1 MLGPIPSPTA
11 VPIHSGSRHGA
22 SPDLEATIPIIDI
35 RSTAH
40 SVTVAALEDGI
51 RADVLAGFSKP
62 YNEKEL
68 PNLLLYNEEGLRLF
82 EQITYQPDYYLTGLE
97 IEILSRHAHQIANSI
112 PGGAILVELGAGA
125 LRKTAL
131 ILDALEAQE
140 KEVTY
145 FALDLDKPELLRTLA
160 ELNGR
165 YTYVSLAGLW
175 GTYDDGCTWLKQI
188 NDRPR
193 IILWLGSSVGN
204 MTRKEAGQFVR
215 TFGDVLAPRDRFI
228 IAIDSR
234 YHKVDDIRAAYNDRA
249 GVTRR
254 FALNAMSN
262 INDLFNADV
271 VDVSCFDYN
280 PYYNEVQGRNEAYF
294 RCLKETQVRVPSET
308 PIPVHE
314 GEYIR
319 FAFSH
324 KYDRVERQLL
334 WTAAGACPVQEWLS
348 QDGDYAL
355 TMLSWSS

>member
-1 MLGPIPSPTA
+1 MCFPGL
-11 VPIHSGSRHGA
+11 
-22 SPDLEATIPIIDI
+22 
-35 RSTAH
+35 
-40 SVTVAALEDGI
+40 
-51 RADVLAGFSKP
+51 SKP

-97 IEILSRHAHQIANSI
+97 IDILSRHAHQIADSC
-112 PGGAILVELGAGA
+112 PGCA

-140 KEVTY
+140 KNVTY

-160 ELNGR
+160 ELSSR
-165 YTYVSLAGLW
+165 YTHVSLAGLW

-215 TFGDVLAPRDRFI
+215 TFGDVLGPRDRFI

-234 YHKVDDIRAAYNDRA
+234 YHKVDNIRAAYNDRT

-254 FALNAMSN
+254 FALNALSN
-262 INDLFNADV
+262 LNDLFNADV

-280 PYYNEVQGRNEAYF
+280 PYYNEILGRNEAYF
-294 RCLKETQVRVPSET
+294 RCRKETQVRVPSET
-308 PIPVHE
+308 SILIHE

-324 KYDRVERQLL
+324 KYDRVEKQLL
-334 WTAAGACPVQEWLS
+334 WTAAGACPVQEWGS
-348 QDGDYAL
+348 QGGDYTL

>member
-1 MLGPIPSPTA
+1 MLGPIPSLTP
-11 VPIHSGSRHGA
+11 VHIHSGPKPGA
-22 SPDLEATIPIIDI
+22 TPEPAETTPIIDI

-51 RADVLAGFSKP
+51 RVDVLAGLSKP

-97 IEILSRHAHQIANSI
+97 IDILSRHAHQIADSV
-112 PGGAILVELGAGA
+112 PDGAILLELGAGA

-140 KEVTY
+140 KNVTY

-160 ELNGR
+160 ELSSR
-165 YTYVSLAGLW
+165 YTHVSLAGLW

-215 TFGDVLAPRDRFI
+215 TFGDVLGPRDRFI

-234 YHKVDDIRAAYNDRA
+234 YHKVDNIRAAYNDRT

-254 FALNAMSN
+254 FALNALSN
-262 INDLFNADV
+262 LNDLFNADV

-280 PYYNEVQGRNEAYF
+280 PYYNEILGRNEAYF
-294 RCLKETQVRVPSET
+294 RCRKETQVRVPSET
-308 PIPVHE
+308 SILIHE

-324 KYDRVERQLL
+324 KYDRVEKQLL
-334 WTAAGACPVQEWLS
+334 WTAAGACPVQEWGS
-348 QDGDYAL
+348 QGGDYTL

>member
-1 MLGPIPSPTA
+1 MLGPVPSPSS
-11 VPIHSGSRHGA
+11 VPEPPASRPGD
-22 SPDLEATIPIIDI
+22 SPALESTIPIIDI
-35 RSTAH
+35 RSTAC
-40 SVTVAALEDGI
+40 SVTVAALEEGI
-51 RADVLAGFSKP
+51 RAGVLAGFSRP

-97 IEILSRHAHQIANSI
+97 IDILSRYAHQIADSV
-112 PGGAILVELGAGA
+112 PDGAILLELGAGA

-131 ILDALEAQE
+131 ILDALEAQG
-140 KEVTY
+140 KAVTY

-160 ELNGR
+160 ELKDR
-165 YTYVSLAGLW
+165 YTHVSLAGLW

-188 NDRPR
+188 KERPR

-204 MTRKEAGQFVR
+204 MTRKEAGQFIR

-234 YHKVDDIRAAYNDRA
+234 YHKLDDIRAAYNDRA

-254 FALNAMSN
+254 FALNALGN
-262 INDLFNADV
+262 INDLFNANV

-280 PYYNEVQGRNEAYF
+280 PYYNEIQGRNEAYF
-294 RCLKETQVRVPSET
+294 RCLKETQFKIPSET
-308 PIPVHE
+308 PILVHE

-324 KYDRVERQLL
+324 KYDRVEGQML
-334 WTAAGACPVQEWLS
+334 WTAAGAYPVQEWAS
-348 QDGDYAL
+348 RDGDYAL
-355 TMLSWSS
+355 TMLSWAS

>member
-1 MLGPIPSPTA
+1 MLGPIPSPTP
-11 VPIHSGSRHGA
+11 VPIRPGPRPGA
-22 SPDLEATIPIIDI
+22 LPEPAETIPIIDI

-51 RADVLAGFSKP
+51 RADVLAGLSKP

-68 PNLLLYNEEGLRLF
+68 SNLLLYNEEGLRLF

-97 IEILSRHAHQIANSI
+97 IDILSRHAHQIANSI
-112 PGGAILVELGAGA
+112 PDGAILLELGAGA

-131 ILDALEAQE
+131 ILEALEAQE
-140 KEVTY
+140 KDVTY

-165 YTYVSLAGLW
+165 YTHVSLAGLW
-175 GTYDDGCTWLKQI
+175 GTYDDGCTWLKQTK
-188 NDRPR
+188 DRTR

-228 IAIDSR
+228 VAIDSR

-254 FALNAMSN
+254 FALNALSN
-262 INDLFNADV
+262 INDLFNSDV

-280 PYYNEVQGRNEAYF
+280 PYYNEILGRNEAYF
-294 RCLKETQVRVPSET
+294 RCRKETEVKVPSET
-308 PIPVHE
+308 PILVRE

-319 FAFSH
+319 FGFSH
-324 KYDRVERQLL
+324 KYDRVEKQLL
-334 WTAAGACPVQEWLS
+334 WTAAGACPVQEWRS
-348 QDGDYAL
+348 QGGDYAL

>member
-1 MLGPIPSPTA
+1 MLGPVPSPSP
-11 VPIHSGSRHGA
+11 VPIPPGSRPGA
-22 SPDLEATIPIIDI
+22 SPGLEATIPIIDI

-51 RADVLAGFSKP
+51 RANVLSGFTKP

-82 EQITYQPDYYLTGLE
+82 EQITYQPDYYLTRLE
-97 IEILSRHAHQIANSI
+97 IDILSRHAHQIANSV
-112 PGGAILVELGAGA
+112 PDGAILLELGAGA

-131 ILDALEAQE
+131 ILDALEAQG
-140 KEVTY
+140 KDVTY

-160 ELNGR
+160 EVKGR
-165 YTYVSLAGLW
+165 YTHVSLAGLW
-175 GTYDDGCTWLKQI
+175 GTYDDGCTWLKQVK
-188 NDRPR
+188 DRPR

-204 MTRKEAGQFVR
+204 MSRKEAGQFIR
-215 TFGDVLAPRDRFI
+215 TFGDILAPRDRFI
-228 IAIDSR
+228 VAIDSKN
-234 YHKVDDIRAAYNDRA
+234 HKLNDIRAAYDDRA

-254 FALNAMSN
+254 FALNALGN

-271 VDVSCFDYN
+271 VDVSSFDYN

-294 RCLKETQVRVPSET
+294 RCLKDTQVRIPSET
-308 PIPVHE
+308 PILVHE

-324 KYDRVERQLL
+324 KYDRVERQVL
-334 WTAAGACPVQEWLS
+334 WTAAGAYPVQEWMS

>member
-1 MLGPIPSPTA
+1 MLGPIPSPTP
-11 VPIHSGSRHGA
+11 VPIHFAPRLGA
-22 SPDLEATIPIIDI
+22 SAEPAEAIPIIDI
-35 RSTAH
+35 RSTAR
-40 SVTVAALEDGI
+40 SVTVATLEDGI
-51 RADVLAGFSKP
+51 RVDVLAGLSKP

-68 PNLLLYNEEGLRLF
+68 PGLLLYNEEGLRLF

-97 IEILSRHAHQIANSI
+97 IDILSRHAHQIANSI
-112 PGGAILVELGAGA
+112 PNGAILLELGAGA

-131 ILDALEAQE
+131 ILDALETQE
-140 KEVTY
+140 KDVTY

-165 YTYVSLAGLW
+165 YTHVSLAGLW

-193 IILWLGSSVGN
+193 IILWLGSSVE
-204 MTRKEAGQFVR
+204 EAGQFIR

-234 YHKVDDIRAAYNDRA
+234 YHKVDSIRAAYNDRA

-254 FALNAMSN
+254 FALNALN
-262 INDLFNADV
+262 NVNDLFNVDV

-280 PYYNEVQGRNEAYF
+280 PYYNEILGRNEAYF
-294 RCLKETQVRVPSET
+294 RCRKETQVRVPSET
-308 PIPVHE
+308 PILIHE

-319 FAFSH
+319 FGFSH
-324 KYDRVERQLL
+324 
-334 WTAAGACPVQEWLS
+334 
-348 QDGDYAL
+348 
-355 TMLSWSS
+355 

>member
-1 MLGPIPSPTA
+1 MLGPVPSPSP
-11 VPIHSGSRHGA
+11 VPVLPGSRPGA
-22 SPDLEATIPIIDI
+22 SPDLETNIPIIDI

-51 RADVLAGFSKP
+51 RANVLAGFSKP

-97 IEILSRHAHQIANSI
+97 IDILSRHAHQIANSV
-112 PGGAILVELGAGA
+112 PDGAILLELGAGA

-131 ILDALEAQE
+131 VLDALETQG
-140 KEVTY
+140 KDVTY

-160 ELNGR
+160 ELKGR
-165 YTYVSLAGLW
+165 YTHVSLAGLW
-175 GTYDDGCTWLKQI
+175 GTYDDGCTWLKQVK
-188 NDRPR
+188 DRPR

-204 MTRKEAGQFVR
+204 MTRKEAGQFIR

-228 IAIDSR
+228 VAIDSR
-234 YHKVDDIRAAYNDRA
+234 YHKLDDIRAAYNDRA

-254 FALNAMSN
+254 FALNALGN
-262 INDLFNADV
+262 INDLFNANV
-271 VDVSCFDYN
+271 LEVSCFDYN
-280 PYYNEVQGRNEAYF
+280 PYYNEIEGRNEAYF
-294 RCLKETQVRVPSET
+294 RCLKETQVKIPSET
-308 PIPVHE
+308 PILVHE

-324 KYDRVERQLL
+324 KYDRVERQVL
-334 WTAAGACPVQEWLS
+334 WAASGAYPVQEWMS
-348 QDGDYAL
+348 KDGDYAL